1 MDQDQLLTDLQWQR
15 IETLFPKPEKRGRGK
30 PHTPW
35 RSVVNT
41 VLFVTKTNCKWSQV
55 PQGPEWASK
64 SAAHRYFKLWK
75 ETGLLNTVHSLI

>member
-1 MDQDQLLTDLQWQR
+1 MDRDLLLKDHEWQR

-41 VLFVTKTNCKWSQV
+41 VLFVLKTDCKWSQV
-55 PQGPEWASK
+55 PKGPEWASK

-75 ETGLLNTVHSLI
+75 ETGLLDTVHSLI